1 MCPHRIVGIAE
12 LIAGV
17 WTRCLLD
24 PRAAGYAL
32 FVSIGFRSEFVS
44 I

>member
-24 PRAAGYAL
+24 PGAARYAL
-32 FVSIGFRSEFVS
+32 FVSIGFRSEFIS